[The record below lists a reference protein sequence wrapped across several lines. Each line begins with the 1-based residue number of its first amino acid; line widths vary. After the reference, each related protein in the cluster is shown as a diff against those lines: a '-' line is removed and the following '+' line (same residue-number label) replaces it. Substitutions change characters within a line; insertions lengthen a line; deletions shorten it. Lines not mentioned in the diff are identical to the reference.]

1 MATSEESVCCR
12 EIARVTGKV
21 NELGEPKIT
30 CIVHHPGFS
39 PVCLNVCFVLSVPA
53 GTWNYGIT
61 TKFSRVSQRSM
72 N

>member
-21 NELGEPKIT
+21 NELGDPKIT

-39 PVCLNVCFVLSVPA
+39 PVCLNVWVLHASYFQYWQEH
-53 GTWNYGIT
+53 GTMGLP
-61 TKFSRVSQRSM
+61 RSLAE
-72 N
+72 